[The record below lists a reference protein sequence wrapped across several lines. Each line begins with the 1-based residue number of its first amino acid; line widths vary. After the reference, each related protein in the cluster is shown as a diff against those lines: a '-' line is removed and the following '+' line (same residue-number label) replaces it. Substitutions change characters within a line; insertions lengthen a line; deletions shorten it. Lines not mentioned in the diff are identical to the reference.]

1 MKLDNFKMASF
12 HNYEE
17 KYSSGYIICILFEIN
32 KLFLMCAFYKK
43 KKKKELFPEAEF
55 RG

>member
-1 MKLDNFKMASF
+1 MKFDNFKMVF
-12 HNYEE
+12 FYNYEE

-32 KLFLMCAFYKK
+32 KFFLMCVFYKK
-43 KKKKELFPEAEF
+43 KKKKELFFEVEF